1 MESSIPERFLCPIG
15 QTLMQNPVIT
25 SAGQTYD
32 RVNIENWLRTKKTDP
47 VTRVPITSTL
57 IPNYHV
63 KSEIDEFIRSLIWS
77 TNMKSNRHY

>member
-1 MESSIPERFLCPIG
+1 MDSSIPERFLCPIG

-32 RVNIENWLRTKKTDP
+32 RVHIENWLRTKKTDP
-47 VTRVPITSTL
+47 VTRAPITSTL